1 MQWPYVITAEQWSA
15 AGDFWGG
22 MAQVGL
28 VGVTVYVGQ
37 QWLRQKR
44 YEGVKELIEE
54 FAVIHHEMQQ
64 SAASLTQLTGTNG
77 GADWWTMKDAALKA
91 FDTQRIKLLYVAV
104 RCRLHDDELSG
115 NVYKVNEISM
125 TFRAKY
131 LEYRAIP
138 IGKESWSLSMEER
151 AINDKNR
158 KELAQVLFVPDSE
171 LWKEYVHASEAC
183 YLRARILMWGV

>member
-1 MQWPYVITAEQWSA
+1 
-15 AGDFWGG
+15 
-22 MAQVGL
+22 
-28 VGVTVYVGQ
+28 
-37 QWLRQKR
+37 
-44 YEGVKELIEE
+44 
-54 FAVIHHEMQQ
+54 
-64 SAASLTQLTGTNG
+64 
-77 GADWWTMKDAALKA
+77 
-91 FDTQRIKLLYVAV
+91 
-104 RCRLHDDELSG
+104 
-115 NVYKVNEISM
+115 VYKINEIVM

-138 IGKESWSLSMEER
+138 IGKDSWSMSTEER